1 MTYALFYCAR
11 PQYGGWVTFTA
22 HMALKY
28 ELDLHK
34 VGNRTEVKADGSLW
48 LRDFGY
54 GARYQN
60 IAPKDVKQ
68 VAQKKKILITAIDK
82 NYYEAL
88 PSFPDG
94 TYIVIHDPTEVTPQ
108 KLQTLGAHL
117 KRFGIITIRQSVTDY
132 LSKLGYKSK
141 FIIHPFHEYKFKKV
155 PNPTKTV
162 SISRIDYDKHTDIL
176 IDANK
181 HLPAAKKI
189 DIYGA
194 LNRMYA
200 FHKLQGTDFKKY
212 YKGGFEKSFDELSKK
227 LADVKFVADMS
238 VIKFD
243 GGGTQYTFLEAIHQ
257 GCALIINEVW
267 ISGYK
272 SVFKPG
278 VNCFAVEDGKELA
291 ELIIKNPSTTAIQ
304 KGADKILAPHLK
316 VNWPKEMDSWRS

>member
-1 MTYALFYCAR
+1 
-11 PQYGGWVTFTA
+11 
-22 HMALKY
+22 MALKY
-28 ELDLHK
+28 ALDLHK
-34 VGNRTEVKADGSLW
+34 VGNRTEIKADGSLW

-54 GARYQN
+54 GAKYQN
-60 IAPKDVKQ
+60 IAPKDIKE
-68 VAQKKKILITAIDK
+68 VAAKKKILITAIDK
-82 NYYEAL
+82 NYYESL

-108 KLQTLGAHL
+108 KLQTLGQHL
-117 KRFGIITIRQSVTDY
+117 KRFRILTIRQSVTDY
-132 LSKLGYKSK
+132 LSKLGFKSK
-141 FIIHPFHEYKFKKV
+141 FIIHPFYEYKFQKAQ
-155 PNPTKTV
+155 NPSKTV

-200 FHKLQGTDFKKY
+200 FHKLQDTDFKKY
-212 YKGGFEKSFDELSKK
+212 YKGGFEKSFEELSKK

-257 GCALIINEVW
+257 GCALIINEAW

-278 VNCFAVEDGKELA
+278 VNCFAVADGKELA
-291 ELIIKNPSTTAIQ
+291 ELIIKNPPTAAIQ
-304 KGADKILAPHLK
+304 KSADKILSPHLK
-316 VNWPKEMDSWRS
+316 VNWPKEMDSWRA

>member
-1 MTYALFYCAR
+1 
-11 PQYGGWVTFTA
+11 
-22 HMALKY
+22 MALKY

-60 IAPKDVKQ
+60 IAPKDVKE
-68 VAQKKKILITAIDK
+68 VATKKKILITAIDK
-82 NYYEAL
+82 NYYESL

-108 KLQTLGAHL
+108 KLQTLGQHL
-117 KRFGIITIRQSVTDY
+117 KRFRILTIRQSVTDY
-132 LSKLGYKSK
+132 LSKLGFKSK
-141 FIIHPFHEYKFKKV
+141 FIIHPFYEYKFQKAQ
-155 PNPTKTV
+155 NPTKTV

-181 HLPAAKKI
+181 HLPQAKKI

-200 FHKLQGTDFKKY
+200 FHKLQDTDFKKY
-212 YKGGFEKSFDELSKK
+212 YKGGFEKSFEELSKK

-257 GCALIINEVW
+257 GCALIINEAW

-278 VNCFAVEDGKELA
+278 ANCFAVADGKELA
-291 ELIIKNPSTTAIQ
+291 ELIIKNPATGAIQ

-316 VNWPKEMDSWRS
+316 VNWPKEMDTWKA